1 MPDIYYSDNR
11 NHEPRL
17 YWASIVGLPKWIYAK
32 SRNSPF
38 AHDRTRDR
46 KIPEIVKDKPVYG
59 AGRGA
64 DCRFVLILNKLLKT
78 LDAQNYQNAGNAVL
92 KYTIR
97 TRDFRP
103 MDSAL
108 GRIDCRRGSS
118 LPDLRGSHAWT

>member
-59 AGRGA
+59 AGRGGGLPVHI
-64 DCRFVLILNKLLKT
+64 DSKQVIENTRRSKLSKRR
-78 LDAQNYQNAGNAVL
+78 
-92 KYTIR
+92 K
-97 TRDFRP
+97 
-103 MDSAL
+103 
-108 GRIDCRRGSS
+108 RGSEVH
-118 LPDLRGSHAWT
+118 DTYTRFQTNGFRLRSH